1 MLYVLYFGN
10 RVLKRISMVIMAI
23 FLSNFSD
30 HTAKRPIA
38 HVSERDKRPVL
49 ASFESTEKNSSK
61 IHVINILSAS
71 SAKIDQL
78 VTLLL
83 HYVTT

>member
-38 HVSERDKRPVL
+38 MCL
-49 ASFESTEKNSSK
+49 NGT
-61 IHVINILSAS
+61 SAPF
-71 SAKIDQL
+71 
-78 VTLLL
+78 
-83 HYVTT
+83 